1 MKFLVVV
8 PTIRQALPGFQDTM
22 AQLQAS
28 FTHPTE
34 FHILDGSKS
43 KPDALNTAFD
53 ELLIPSDCDV
63 YVTVDDDYIAGK
75 NWQDEV
81 AKAMEVLPEV
91 GAFGVWLGDT
101 PEMREVMG
109 AYLIGPEIKKDGLT
123 YRELAKTHHIA
134 GALIAFRR
142 EIAIGVGKQP
152 ESEFAYQIWEDA
164 YRGRRVRLLGKE
176 LAYIVLPGDPPR
188 LIEYPDTK
196 EYLER
201 KQREMDA
208 GHALSAQFLAKGGIK
223 DPWTLQLRRFVGGN
237 KVKLLN
243 WLRKKR

>member
-8 PTIRQALPGFQDTM
+8 PTIRQSLPGFEDTM
-22 AQLQAS
+22 AQLKAS

-43 KPDALNTAFD
+43 KPDALNRAYD
-53 ELLIPSDCDV
+53 ELLTPSDCDV

-75 NWQDEV
+75 NWQDEI
-81 AKAMEVLPEV
+81 AKAMDVLPEV
-91 GAFGVWLGDT
+91 GAFGIWLGDKL
-101 PEMREVMG
+101 EMLEVMG
-109 AYLIGPEIKKDGLT
+109 AYLIGPELKKNGLR

-152 ESEFAYQIWEDA
+152 ESDFGYQIWEDA

-176 LAYIVLPGDPPR
+176 LAYIVLPEGPPH
-188 LIEYPDTK
+188 LIVYADTK
-196 EYLER
+196 EYLEK

-223 DPWTLQLRRFVGGN
+223 DPWTLQLRRFLGRN

-243 WLRKKR
+243 WLRGKR